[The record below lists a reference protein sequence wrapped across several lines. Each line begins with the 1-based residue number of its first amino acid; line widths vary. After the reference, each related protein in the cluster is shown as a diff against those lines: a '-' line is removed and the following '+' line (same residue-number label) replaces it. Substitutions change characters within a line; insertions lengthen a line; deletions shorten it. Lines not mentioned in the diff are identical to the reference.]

1 MLVGVAPLSRTSVLM
16 RSTQRCKSSVMHCNA
31 QQHKRRS
38 RQNTTRCCRTWRKLA
53 SNAGTPRRV
62 RVVQGPLDSIATA
75 MATVCAHRAELRRQ
89 AAMSST
95 EGQKQIAAI
104 QEMIK
109 VRTRIRLET

>member
-1 MLVGVAPLSRTSVLM
+1 
-16 RSTQRCKSSVMHCNA
+16 
-31 QQHKRRS
+31 
-38 RQNTTRCCRTWRKLA
+38 
-53 SNAGTPRRV
+53 
-62 RVVQGPLDSIATA
+62 